1 MKKHLNLMTVLMLA
15 VLIAALLGQLKGI
28 PVPSFKMFGFSSGG

>member
-28 PVPSFKMFGFSSGG
+28 PLPSFRMFGFSSGG